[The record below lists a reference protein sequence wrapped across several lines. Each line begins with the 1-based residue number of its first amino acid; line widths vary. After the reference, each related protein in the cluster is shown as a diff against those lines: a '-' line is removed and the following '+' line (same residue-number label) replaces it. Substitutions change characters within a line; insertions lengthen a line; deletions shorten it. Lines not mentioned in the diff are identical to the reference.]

1 MMGTVVSIVIDA
13 LAFGGVYALLAA
25 GFSVILRASRVAQFG
40 AGYVALA
47 GGVAISHLTGG
58 LPEWV
63 ALVLTLPIGAVIGV
77 ILFFVVG
84 KVGEFFGASETSLS
98 IAALACGLLI
108 GSIIDKATASSVQSA
123 PLFIGGYFNVGGQ
136 AVEWNELFTIGA
148 AFVVLIAAY
157 FLVSRTM
164 LGKAMTAVCRAPSV
178 AAVSGLRIDVIVCAA
193 WAIGTALMCYAGGVL
208 TPEFPMSSDVVLTL
222 ALKGFAGAII
232 GGVDRPAN
240 AAAGAL
246 ILAVADTLF
255 VRYVSGG
262 LEDLFVF
269 SLVFLLLILR
279 PQGLF
284 GTQQVR
290 YA

>member
-1 MMGTVVSIVIDA
+1 MGTVVSIVIDA

-40 AGYVALA
+40 AGYVALV
-47 GGVAISHLTGG
+47 GGVAIAHLTTS
-58 LPEWV
+58 LPEWLS
-63 ALVLTLPIGAVIGV
+63 LVLTLPIGAALGV
-77 ILFFVVG
+77 LLFLAVV
-84 KVGEFFGASETSLS
+84 KIGEFFGASETSLS
-98 IAALACGLLI
+98 IAALALGLLT
-108 GSIIDKATASSVQSA
+108 GSIIDKFTFGAVQSA
-123 PLFIGGYFNVGGQ
+123 PLFVSGYFKVGGQ
-136 AVEWNELFTIGA
+136 SIEWNQLFTIGA
-148 AFVVLIAAY
+148 SLTVLVVAY
-157 FLVSRTM
+157 FLVGRTM

-178 AAVSGLRIDVIVCAA
+178 AAVSGLRIDLVICAA

-208 TPEFPMSSDVVLTL
+208 TPQFPMSDDVVLTL

-232 GGVDRPAN
+232 GGVDRPGH

-246 ILAVADTLF
+246 LLALADTLF
-255 VRYVSGG
+255 VRYVSSG

-269 SLVFLLLILR
+269 GLVFALLIIR
-279 PQGLF
+279 PSGLF

>member
-1 MMGTVVSIVIDA
+1 MGTVVSIIVDA

-58 LPEWV
+58 LPEWL
-63 ALVLTLPIGAVIGV
+63 ALVLTLPFGGLIGV
-77 ILFFVVG
+77 IMFFVVV

-108 GSIIDKATASSVQSA
+108 GSIIDKATSSTVQSA
-123 PLFIGGYFNVGGQ
+123 PLFASGFFTVGGQ
-136 AVEWNELFTIGA
+136 AIQWNSILTIVA
-148 AFVVLIAAY
+148 AFVVLAAAY
-157 FLVSRTM
+157 VLVSRTM

-178 AAVSGLRIDVIVCAA
+178 AAVSGLRIGVIVCAA
-193 WAIGTALMCYAGGVL
+193 WAIGSALMCYAGGVL
-208 TPEFPMSSDVVLTL
+208 TPEFPMTSDVVLTL

-232 GGVDRPAN
+232 GGVDRPGN

-246 ILAVADTLF
+246 LLAVADTLF

-269 SLVFLLLILR
+269 GLVFALLVLR

-290 YA
+290 FA

>member
-1 MMGTVVSIVIDA
+1 MGTVISIVIDA

-40 AGYVALA
+40 AGYVALV
-47 GGVAISHLTGG
+47 GGVVIAHLSSG

-63 ALVLTLPIGAVIGV
+63 SLVLTLPIGAAIGV
-77 ILFFVVG
+77 AMYLIIG
-84 KVGEFFGASETSLS
+84 KVGAFFGASETSLS

-108 GSIIDKATASSVQSA
+108 GSIIDKVTSSAVQNA
-123 PLFIGGYFNVGGQ
+123 PLFVGGFFTVGGQ
-136 AVEWNELFTIGA
+136 AIEWNELFTIGA
-148 AFVVLIAAY
+148 AFVVLVAAD
-157 FLVSRTM
+157 LVVSRTM

-178 AAVSGLRIDVIVCAA
+178 AAASGLRISLIVCAA
-193 WAIGTALMCYAGGVL
+193 WAIGTALMAYAGGVL

-240 AAAGAL
+240 AAAGAM
-246 ILAVADTLF
+246 ILALADTVF
-255 VRYVSGG
+255 TRYVSGG

-269 SLVFLLLILR
+269 SLVFVLLILR

-290 YA
+290 FA